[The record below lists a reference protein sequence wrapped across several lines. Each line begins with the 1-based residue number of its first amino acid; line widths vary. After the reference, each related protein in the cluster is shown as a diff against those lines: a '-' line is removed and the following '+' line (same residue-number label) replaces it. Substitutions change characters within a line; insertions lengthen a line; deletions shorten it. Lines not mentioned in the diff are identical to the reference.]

1 MKLNLL
7 YITAANK
14 KEALSLGK
22 KIVEEK
28 LAACVNV
35 IDKMESIYF
44 WEGKLRHDKEAVLIV
59 KARESN
65 NEKIIRRVK
74 ELHSYSCPAIL
85 VLPITDGNRDYLNY
99 LINS

>member
-1 MKLNLL
+1 MKLNLI
-7 YITAANK
+7 YITAADK

-44 WEGKLRHDKEAVLIV
+44 WEGKLRHGKEAVLIV

-85 VLPITDGNRDYLNY
+85 VLPITDGNKDYLKW
-99 LINS
+99 LS

>member
-1 MKLNLL
+1 MKLNLI

-14 KEALSLGK
+14 KEALSLGE

-44 WEGKLRHDKEAVLIV
+44 WEGKLRHDKEAILII
-59 KARESN
+59 KASEAN
-65 NEKIIRRVK
+65 NQKIIRRVK

-85 VLPITDGNRDYLNY
+85 VIPIVDGNKDYLKW
-99 LINS
+99 LS

>member
-1 MKLNLL
+1 MKLNLI

-28 LAACVNV
+28 LAACINV

-44 WEGKLRHDKEAVLIV
+44 WEGKLRHDKESILIV

-85 VLPITDGNRDYLNY
+85 VLPITDGNKDYLKW
-99 LINS
+99 LS